1 MRPHLLHRRP
11 EGQICV
17 TTHRVVILVAALAA
31 GVVLAACAG
40 TRVADNAPTTTAA
53 PTTTTTEAPLSAG
66 RQISFY
72 VPAVGDCFDQRTVG
86 TPPSTSMITLL
97 LPCRLPHQSEVFAAL
112 DYPGPTFPGT
122 SLLEQ
127 YAKRR
132 CVLRFAAYVGRPYET
147 SRYDIAY
154 DLPDQKGWDNGIRHV
169 IGCLVA
175 SPDTDRLAGTVRG
188 SGR

>member
-1 MRPHLLHRRP
+1 MWGSLL
-11 EGQICV
+11 
-17 TTHRVVILVAALAA
+17 LAA
-31 GVVLAACAG
+31 AVLAGCAG
-40 TRVADNAPTTTAA
+40 ARTKDTAPTTTVA
-53 PTTTTTEAPLSAG
+53 PTTTTTEAPLGAG
-66 RQISFY
+66 QQISFY

-86 TPPSTSMITLL
+86 TPPTTSMITLL

-112 DYPGPTFPGT
+112 EYPGASFPGT

-132 CVLRFAAYVGRPYET
+132 CVLHFAAYVGRPYET
-147 SRYDIAY
+147 SRYEIAY

-175 SPDTDRLAGTVRG
+175 SADTARLAGTVRG
-188 SGR
+188 SHQ